1 MVVTHGA
8 RVCAPPCV
16 QFMNFL
22 YLPHPLEYGSNLN
35 RIVFYPWNQAW
46 NEVSHLFERMFS
58 LDVEIYRRQR
68 ERERGGERESRKKKK
83 KKKRKK
89 TADLGYYH
97 RNRIFRAGRKCSR
110 NVGNSS

>member
-8 RVCAPPCV
+8 SVCAPPCV

-22 YLPHPLEYGSNLN
+22 YLPHPFEYGSNLN

-58 LDVEIYRRQR
+58 LHVEIYRRQR
-68 ERERGGERESRKKKK
+68 ERERGGERENQERR
-83 KKKRKK
+83 KRKRR
-89 TADLGYYH
+89 G
-97 RNRIFRAGRKCSR
+97 RRQRISDIIIEIEFFEQVE
-110 NVGNSS
+110 NVLEM

>member
-22 YLPHPLEYGSNLN
+22 YLPHPFEYGSNLN

-68 ERERGGERESRKKKK
+68 GREREGERGNQERR
-83 KKKRKK
+83 KRKRR
-89 TADLGYYH
+89 G
-97 RNRIFRAGRKCSR
+97 RRQRISDIIIEIEFFEQVE
-110 NVGNSS
+110 NVLEM

>member
-1 MVVTHGA
+1 M
-8 RVCAPPCV
+8 CAPPCV

-22 YLPHPLEYGSNLN
+22 YLPHPFEYGSNLN

-68 ERERGGERESRKKKK
+68 ERERERIKKEEKEKEKEEDSGSRI
-83 KKKRKK
+83 
-89 TADLGYYH
+89 L
-97 RNRIFRAGRKCSR
+97 S
-110 NVGNSS
+110 

>member
-22 YLPHPLEYGSNLN
+22 YLPHPFEYGSNLN

-46 NEVSHLFERMFS
+46 NEVSHFFERMFS

-68 ERERGGERESRKKKK
+68 ERENQERR
-83 KKKRKK
+83 KRKRR
-89 TADLGYYH
+89 G
-97 RNRIFRAGRKCSR
+97 RRQRISDIIIEIEFFEQVE
-110 NVGNSS
+110 NVLEI